1 MVREHI
7 LLILMHLI
15 KCAYADPSV
24 RGHARLRQCP
34 KHLCVCVCVCVCAR
48 ALVSRYAHSCARTC
62 MHISDAS
69 PLLSLSSPV
78 CVCVCVERESRW
90 GLGLGRDLDI
100 RKELQ
105 HLRIGLLQ
113 NVFSYYRNVFSYLE
127 DVRLP
132 RHTARRQLA

>member
-24 RGHARLRQCP
+24 RGHARLRQCS

-69 PLLSLSSPV
+69 PLLSLSTHTHTHRGR
-78 CVCVCVERESRW
+78 EREP
-90 GLGLGRDLDI
+90 LGFRF
-100 RKELQ
+100 RA
-105 HLRIGLLQ
+105 R
-113 NVFSYYRNVFSYLE
+113 
-127 DVRLP
+127 P
-132 RHTARRQLA
+132 RHTEGVAAPPYRFTTECVLLLQKRVLLLRRRSLTSTYG